1 LLITHY
7 LQNENRHIKYLQQ
20 RLPQPQTQISQQMQR
35 LDQLE
40 QQLQRS
46 WLQNLNLKRQQL
58 AYWSVRLKH
67 PQAKIEANQYK
78 LANLNGRLQHSIKQK
93 LDQVFSQCNA
103 LNQRLQ
109 LISPLP
115 IIKSQHSNV
124 KQLQKQLH
132 NAMQQLLQQQ
142 RSNLNQQ
149 MRTLAAVSPLSTLE
163 RGYSIAT
170 TTDSDRVLRNI
181 DDVELGQHINVRLQ
195 QGQLAC
201 EVKGIS
207 K

>member
-1 LLITHY
+1 
-7 LQNENRHIKYLQQ
+7 
-20 RLPQPQTQISQQMQR
+20 
-35 LDQLE
+35 
-40 QQLQRS
+40 
-46 WLQNLNLKRQQL
+46 
-58 AYWSVRLKH
+58 
-67 PQAKIEANQYK
+67 YK

-124 KQLQKQLH
+124 KQLQKQLY